1 MITVIVK
8 YKVMKGYTQEEIL
21 GMLKSGAEKMFKG
34 MPHLHSKQ
42 FCFDFAKNE
51 GLSVYLWDSRQSA
64 EAFFT
69 EDFLKNFDVPVMTSP
84 TVEYY
89 DNIVTVDNRAGDVM
103 TGT

>member
-1 MITVIVK
+1 M
-8 YKVMKGYTQEEIL
+8 
-21 GMLKSGAEKMFKG
+21 
-34 MPHLHSKQ
+34 
-42 FCFDFAKNE
+42 
-51 GLSVYLWDSRQSA
+51 YLWDSRQSA

-69 EDFLKNFDVPVMTSP
+69 EDFLKNFEQGMGAAP